1 MIIMNKILL
10 DNKSIINLNI
20 FEDTICNITNDY
32 EIKEINIK
40 LNNNT
45 KLIIN
50 HYKEIEDNNLKINI
64 LQDNNSD
71 FIYNHSFI
79 NTGIYNLN
87 INIILEN
94 NECKN
99 SINIHGISDNG
110 ISNVS
115 IDGKVNENTID
126 NELYENIKML
136 NINNGKS
143 KIIPNMYINTKNV
156 IANHAASISDINK
169 EYLFYMNQ
177 KGIKTCDAIKLII
190 DGFLENEAK

>member
-1 MIIMNKILL
+1 MNKILL
-10 DNKSIINLNI
+10 DNSSIINLNI
-20 FEDTICNITNDY
+20 FEDTICNITNEY
-32 EIKEINIK
+32 NIKELNIK

-50 HYKEIEDNNLKINI
+50 HYKEIENNNLNINI
-64 LQDNNSD
+64 EQENNSE

-79 NTGIYNLN
+79 NTNSYYLN
-87 INIILEN
+87 ININLN
-94 NECKN
+94 NNNCKN
-99 SINIHGISDNG
+99 AINIHGISDKG
-110 ISNVS
+110 ISNIC
-115 IDGKVNENTID
+115 IDGKVNDNTIN

-156 IANHAASISDINK
+156 IANHAVSISDINK
-169 EYLFYMNQ
+169 DYLFYMNQ

-190 DGFLENEAK
+190 AGFLENDAK

>member
-1 MIIMNKILL
+1 MNKILL
-10 DNKSIINLNI
+10 DNDSIINLNI
-20 FEDTICNITNDY
+20 NEDTICNITNDY

-156 IANHAASISDINK
+156 MANHAATISDINSD
-169 EYLFYMNQ
+169 YLFYMNQ
-177 KGIKTCDAIKLII
+177 KGIKTSDAIKLII
-190 DGFLENEAK
+190 DGFLENDAK